1 MLLDDDDF
9 LFPLVRE
16 PRSRWERKGLSPA
29 AERRFNRVAMALVS
43 LFVAGWAYSISA
55 VTPGEA
61 GVPVP
66 MLSDQLTRSP
76 FAADAAPAAAFV
88 MDEVLAQVAS
98 DIEPLRGE
106 SGAVNVIVQDPGEAV
121 DLPVDSLPAG
131 AALELQP
138 APGTEGVATRVDQA
152 ARPGVWNVMLR
163 MRDALRPTGDVSV
176 ISLVPLSAKSKGRIG
191 GYLVGSWPYERGGA
205 PKPVYAP
212 PRGLVQ
218 VTPENRGLKVSEHF
232 VLGDFLTKGQ
242 TDVWP
247 KYVALSP
254 RLLDKLELTLQ
265 ELERMGHPV
274 EDVFVISAFR
284 TPSYNEGGGN
294 TSGRASLSR
303 HMYGD
308 AMDIAIDNDRNGRM
322 DDLNGDG
329 RVNVGDARVLAEAA
343 DRVEAKYPSL
353 IGGIGVYRPTG
364 AHSGF
369 VHIDTR
375 GFRARW

>member
-1 MLLDDDDF
+1 MLLDEDDF

-16 PRSRWERKGLSPA
+16 PRSRWERKGLSPK
-29 AERRFNRVAMALVS
+29 AERRFDRVAMGMVT
-43 LFVAGWAYSISA
+43 LFVAGWAWSIA
-55 VTPGEA
+55 TVKPGEA
-61 GVPVP
+61 GMNLP

-76 FAADAAPAAAFV
+76 FADDAAPAAAFV
-88 MDEVLAQVAS
+88 MDEVLAQVAT
-98 DIEPLRGE
+98 DIAPLRGE
-106 SGAVNVIVQDPGEAV
+106 SGAVNVVVQAPGQAV
-121 DLPVDSLPAG
+121 DLPVDSLPEG

-138 APGTEGVATRVDQA
+138 APGTTGAATRIEEA
-152 ARPGVWNVMLR
+152 AQPGVWNVMLR
-163 MRDALRPTGDVSV
+163 MRDAIRSAGDVRV
-176 ISLVPLSAKSKGRIG
+176 LSLVPLSAKEKGRIG
-191 GYLVGSWPYERGGA
+191 GYLVGSWPYEKGGA

-212 PRGLVQ
+212 PQGLVQ
-218 VTPENRGLKVSEHF
+218 VTKENRTLQVSEHF

-242 TDVWP
+242 VDVWP

-274 EDVFVISAFR
+274 EDVFVVSAFR

-294 TSGRASLSR
+294 TQGRASLSR

-308 AMDIAIDNDRNGRM
+308 AMDIAIDNDRDGRM

-343 DRVEAKYPSL
+343 DRVEQQHPSL

>member
-1 MLLDDDDF
+1 MLDEDDF

-16 PRSRWERKGLSPA
+16 PRSRWERVGLSPA
-29 AERRFNRVAMALVS
+29 AERRFDRVAMAMVT
-43 LFVAGWAYSISA
+43 LFVAGWTYSIA
-55 VTPGEA
+55 TEKPGQAAE
-61 GVPVP
+61 PVA
-66 MLSDQLTRSP
+66 LLTDQLTRSP
-76 FAADAAPAAAFV
+76 FASDAPPAAAFV
-88 MDEVLAQVAS
+88 MDEVLAQVS
-98 DIEPLRGE
+98 GDIEELQGE
-106 SGAVNVIVQDPGEAV
+106 SGAVNVVVQAPGEAV

-131 AALELQP
+131 ASLELAP
-138 APGTEGVATRVDQA
+138 APGTQGAATRIDEA
-152 ARPGVWNVMLR
+152 ARPGIWNVMLR
-163 MRDALRPTGDVSV
+163 MRDAIRPTGEVSV
-176 ISLVPLSAKSKGRIG
+176 ISLVPLSQKQRGRIG
-191 GYLVGSWPYERGGA
+191 GYLVGSWPYEKGGA

-218 VTPENRGLKVSEHF
+218 VTPQNRGLKVSDHF

-294 TSGRASLSR
+294 TQGRASLSR

-308 AMDIAIDNDRNGRM
+308 AMDIAIDNDHDGRM
-322 DDLNGDG
+322 DDLTGDG
-329 RVNVGDARVLAEAA
+329 RVNVSDARVLAEAA
-343 DRVEAKYPSL
+343 DRVEKKHPSL
-353 IGGIGVYRPTG
+353 VGGIGVYRPTG